1 MCDWRVRHCLFG
13 LAVLCCFATACRQA
27 EPPAADI
34 EAALGDYVTLYE
46 AGVRVRMP
54 KGFEEASFVG
64 FGNPTNKCVLLA
76 RKLPAPFHASFDK
89 HADSLQKAK
98 ILSREKVTVDGLQG
112 VLLHTEKSVPDGE
125 GTIIRRQW
133 DCVFGDGKESTL
145 VSGVYYQDL
154 PPIVAASLRAAV
166 LSTKRDNSPPPKPGD
181 RQSFTLQAPTTL
193 KLVDESW
200 KYYAYTEDGKV
211 PTKSVDSPILSAGN
225 FPKEFQPAS
234 NRREFAEE
242 LLRGERGL
250 EKFEIKTCEEITLDG
265 LPGYELFANA
275 VLAKS
280 QKPVVLYYVVLF
292 QPKEY
297 IGISGYCGAA
307 NSDTYLPEFIAM
319 AHSLKRKTKAE

>member
-1 MCDWRVRHCLFG
+1 MNDWRIRCLFG
-13 LAVLCCFATACRQA
+13 LAALCCFATSCQQA
-27 EPPAADI
+27 EPPAAEV
-34 EAALGDYVTLYE
+34 EAALGEYVTLYE

-64 FGNPTNKCVLLA
+64 FGNPTNKCVLIA

-89 HADSLQKAK
+89 HADSLKK
-98 ILSREKVTVDGLQG
+98 VEILSREKVTVDGLPG

-133 DCVFGDGKESTL
+133 DCVFGDDKESTL
-145 VSGVYYQDL
+145 IAGVYYQDL

-166 LSTKRDNSPPPKPGD
+166 LSAKRDNSPLPKPGD
-181 RQSFTLQAPTTL
+181 RQSFTLQTPATL

-211 PTKSVDSPILSAGN
+211 PTQSVDSPILSAGN
-225 FPKEFQPAS
+225 FPQDFKPDS
-234 NRREFAEE
+234 NRREFAEQ
-242 LLRGERGL
+242 LLRSEHGL
-250 EKFEIKTCEEITLDG
+250 EQFEIKTCEEITLQG

-275 VLAKS
+275 VHAKS

-292 QPKEY
+292 QPAEY

-307 NSDTYLPEFIAM
+307 NGDAYLPEFKAM
-319 AHSLKRKTKAE
+319 ARSFKLKTKPD